1 MNRGYK
7 APLAVLAALLLLSL
21 WNAHALSAHSRRLLE
36 TLDDAEQRALAQQWT
51 QAAELMESGYRDW
64 HTRRTYL
71 HIVSRHDAA
80 DGADALYQH
89 CILYARAGDQLN
101 FLAELATLREQ
112 IETLTDMERLS
123 VGNIL

>member
-7 APLAVLAALLLLSL
+7 LPLAVLAALLALSL
-21 WNAHALSAHSRRLLE
+21 WNIRVLSAHSQRLLE
-36 TLDDAEQRALAQQWT
+36 TLDNAEQRALAQEWT

-64 HTRRTYL
+64 HTQRTYL

-80 DGADALYQH
+80 DGADALYHH
-89 CILYARAGDQLN
+89 CILYARSGEQLN
-101 FLAELATLREQ
+101 FLTELATLREQ
-112 IETLTDMERLS
+112 IETLTDMERFS